1 MLQRQPRTHA
11 GFTLVE
17 LLVVIAIIGVLI
29 ALLLPAVQTVRES
42 ARRSSCQNNLKQISL
57 GMINFADANRRF
69 PPGQLQVTING
80 SMTKTLS
87 WSAFFLPFIEQK
99 QVEISDAA
107 VASSTVAAPDSRL
120 YLKAPLNSVYNQQAT
135 RTIIPLYLCP
145 STSRRHPTRGAD
157 NRIIDVDGNG
167 TIDPTTGEGFA
178 CIDYAGCSGVSSYSR
193 YTLPGTSTQYP
204 SDNGVFPNTA
214 ATTMTQARPLKMIT
228 DGLSKTFLICEI
240 TGRGIYG
247 TAYRG
252 MWASGQNCIT
262 VGPNSMS
269 VAVIN
274 PEPVDNASSTLQA
287 GYFRTSANSSL
298 FSDHRGGAQVAMC
311 DGAVRF
317 LSESTS
323 DAIVTGLASMSSGET
338 VSVD

>member
-1 MLQRQPRTHA
+1 MMLRSQPRR

-29 ALLLPAVQTVRES
+29 SLLLPAVQSTREA
-42 ARRSSCQNNLKQISL
+42 ARRSSCQNNLKQVSL
-57 GMINFADANRRF
+57 GMINFADSYRRF

-80 SMTKTLS
+80 SMTKAIA

-99 QVEISDAA
+99 QVEISDAP
-107 VASSTVAAPDSRL
+107 VASATVSSPDSKL
-120 YLKAPLNSVYNQQAT
+120 YLKAPLNSVYNQKAT
-135 RTIIPLYLCP
+135 ATIIPLYLCP
-145 STSRRHPTRGAD
+145 STSRRHSTRNAD
-157 NRIIDVDGNG
+157 NRIGDADGNG
-167 TIDPTTGEGFA
+167 TIDPTKGEGFA
-178 CIDYAGCSGVSSYSR
+178 CIDYAGCSGVSAYSR

-214 ATTMTQARPLKMIT
+214 ATTMTQATQLRTIT

-240 TGRGIYG
+240 TGRGVYG

-262 VGPNSMS
+262 VGPHSPS

-274 PEPVDNASSTLQA
+274 PEPKDGSSTVQA

-298 FSDHRGGAQVAMC
+298 FSDHKGGAQVAMC
-311 DGAVRF
+311 DGSVRF
-317 LSESTS
+317 LAESTS
-323 DAIVTGLASMSSGET
+323 DAVVTGLASKSSGEL